1 MGVLDGIKVLELARV
16 PPAEMPGMIM
26 ADMGA
31 DVLKI
36 ETPEPDRVNDEL
48 NIRRTIHAF
57 VNRNKRSMTLNM
69 KSPEGQAVFR
79 KLAAGADVIVEG
91 FRPGVMDRLG
101 AGYQAIRELNPRII
115 YCSLSGFGQDGP
127 YRNYPAHDMNYLS
140 LAGVLNLIGDAG
152 SKKPVIPLNLVADYA
167 GASLHGALG
176 IALALFARERT
187 GRGQQVDISYL
198 DTTLSLLAATPNMRF
213 FFSDGVSPRRGE
225 GFLGGTYPYYAIYET
240 RDGKLLTIGCTEPWL
255 WENFCKA
262 IGRPDFAQFAR
273 KPDQFV
279 RAANRRGGGGPRRD
293 RGGHPHA
300 RPRRLVRVPGQ
311 ARRVR
316 GQGLRDRGDGARSA
330 DQSPGHDRRRRAPHP
345 RPRAPV
351 RRRHQALRDAGH
363 GPHRRPAGRRAHRGD
378 PEGSRA
384 WAPTRSRVCAS
395 GRSSNSRPRAVI
407 AERWRQLTLLS
418 LAELLALSLWFSAS
432 AVLPALAREWSLTDA
447 GSAGLTIAVQ
457 LGFIAGTLVAAVTNL
472 PDVWPARRLMAA
484 SAAAGRQSPTPS
496 SRSRWTASPPRSRCA
511 S

>member
-1 MGVLDGIKVLELARV
+1 MFLA
-16 PPAEMPGMIM
+16 
-26 ADMGA
+26 DYGA

-36 ETPEPDRVNDEL
+36 DTPEPGRARDAAEE
-48 NIRRTIHAF
+48 RRAAFAF

-140 LAGVLNLIGDAG
+140 LAGVLNLIGEAG

-187 GRGQQVDISYL
+187 GRGQHVDISYL

-213 FFSDGVSPRRGE
+213 FFSDGVAPNRGE
-225 GFLGGTYPYYAIYET
+225 GFLGGSYPYYAIYET
-240 RDGKLLTIGCTEPWL
+240 RDNKLLTIGCTEPWL

-262 IGRPDFAQFAR
+262 IERPDFARFAR

-279 RAANRRGGGGPRRD
+279 RAANPEEAAARDAIEAVIRTRD
-293 RGGHPHA
+293 RDDWYEF
-300 RPRRLVRVPGQ
+300 LVKHDVCVGKVYEIEEM
-311 ARRVR
+311 VR
-316 GQGLRDRGDGARSA
+316 DPQI
-330 DQSPGHDRRRRAPHP
+330 
-345 RPRAPV
+345 
-351 RRRHQALRDAGH
+351 
-363 GPHRRPAGRRAHRGD
+363 AHRGMIVD
-378 PEGSRA
+378 VEHPTHGRVRQFGVAIKLSETPGTVRTA
-384 WAPTRSRVCAS
+384 AP
-395 GRSSNSRPRAVI
+395 
-407 AERWRQLTLLS
+407 
-418 LAELLALSLWFSAS
+418 LAGEHTEAILKDL
-432 AVLPALAREWSLTDA
+432 
-447 GSAGLTIAVQ
+447 GLGADE
-457 LGFIAGTLVAAVTNL
+457 IAG
-472 PDVWPARRLMAA
+472 M
-484 SAAAGRQSPTPS
+484 RQ
-496 SRSRWTASPPRSRCA
+496 RKVIE
-511 S
+511 